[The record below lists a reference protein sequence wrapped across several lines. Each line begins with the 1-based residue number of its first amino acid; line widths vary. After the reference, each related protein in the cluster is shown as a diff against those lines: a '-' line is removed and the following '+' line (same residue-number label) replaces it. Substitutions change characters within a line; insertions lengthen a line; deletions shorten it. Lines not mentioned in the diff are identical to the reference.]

1 MLPLLILTALAILLT
16 GCAAQPTSW
25 AGMRVVEGVI
35 YAADIQQVVT
45 MQVQDDDSYPREIWA
60 FPPDPKEERLGLFYV
75 TPAVSDEYVI
85 VASQVP
91 ASGFFSQPVNVV
103 WALDRETGQEVW
115 RFNGARAQYVEG
127 GAIAGDLFV
136 IGNSDGNVY
145 ALDLE
150 TGREVWRHKTAHRVW
165 ATPLI
170 HDDVVYIGSMD
181 RHLYALNLAD
191 GAVLW
196 DFPADGAFAGTP
208 AWEEGHLYIGA
219 FDNRLYAID
228 AQTGTEE
235 WRFEGSNWFWGGP
248 VVHDGVVYAVDVDGN
263 AYAVDAQEGV
273 KIWKRS
279 LDTTVRAG
287 LALYVDEDS
296 SQIFVGGQNGTLYA
310 LDAAEG
316 FVMWSTS
323 REGQILSP
331 PVVAED
337 VVYTTVSFDAERIRA
352 ALTANGR
359 TIWVYPLPEQE

>member
-1 MLPLLILTALAILLT
+1 
-16 GCAAQPTSW
+16 
-25 AGMRVVEGVI
+25 
-35 YAADIQQVVT
+35 
-45 MQVQDDDSYPREIWA
+45 
-60 FPPDPKEERLGLFYV
+60 
-75 TPAVSDEYVI
+75 
-85 VASQVP
+85 
-91 ASGFFSQPVNVV
+91 
-103 WALDRETGQEVW
+103 
-115 RFNGARAQYVEG
+115 
-127 GAIAGDLFV
+127 
-136 IGNSDGNVY
+136 
-145 ALDLE
+145 
-150 TGREVWRHKTAHRVW
+150 
-165 ATPLI
+165 LI